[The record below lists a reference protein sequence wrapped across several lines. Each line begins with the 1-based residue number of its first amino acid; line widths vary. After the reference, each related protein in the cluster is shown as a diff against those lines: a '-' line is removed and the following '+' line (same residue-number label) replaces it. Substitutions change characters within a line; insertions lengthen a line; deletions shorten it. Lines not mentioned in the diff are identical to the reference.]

1 MKKGTNKTDNYFE
14 RVKQRLHPPKYRYY
28 FFDYLYFKGEQW
40 STKAFRCSGTFILL
54 EYWIMIVAFPAF
66 GFTSVTHHFGDN
78 AVIFYQVLILL
89 LPYIF
94 IFFRY
99 RKDRKKAIINH
110 YRHSKSSG
118 VTMTFI
124 IILPFILFFFELW
137 LFDKLEWIDCKLW

>member
-28 FFDYLYFKGEQW
+28 FFDYLYFKVNNGARKP
-40 STKAFRCSGTFILL
+40 SDAPVHSFLL

-110 YRHSKSSG
+110 YRHSKSEWSDYDLHHYPPIYL
-118 VTMTFI
+118 V
-124 IILPFILFFFELW
+124 LF
-137 LFDKLEWIDCKLW
+137 

>member
-40 STKAFRCSGTFILL
+40 SKKAFRCSGAFILL

-110 YRHSKSSG
+110 YRRKFNNCQTNNLSHIAGQRIVKRSLNFSK
-118 VTMTFI
+118 
-124 IILPFILFFFELW
+124 
-137 LFDKLEWIDCKLW
+137 

>member
-40 STKAFRCSGTFILL
+40 SKKAFRCSGAFILL

-94 IFFRY
+94 IFFY

>member
-28 FFDYLYFKGEQW
+28 FFDYLYFKGEQ
-40 STKAFRCSGTFILL
+40 
-54 EYWIMIVAFPAF
+54 WIMIVAFPAF

>member
-40 STKAFRCSGTFILL
+40 EQESLQMLRCIHFTGVLDNDRSFSGI
-54 EYWIMIVAFPAF
+54 WIHECNP
-66 GFTSVTHHFGDN
+66 SLWNN

-124 IILPFILFFFELW
+124 IILPFILFFFLNYGYSTNW
-137 LFDKLEWIDCKLW
+137 NG

>member
-40 STKAFRCSGTFILL
+40 SKKAFRCSGAFILL

-66 GFTSVTHHFGDN
+66 GFTSVTHHC
-78 AVIFYQVLILL
+78 
-89 LPYIF
+89 
-94 IFFRY
+94 Y

>member
-40 STKAFRCSGTFILL
+40 SKKAFRCSGAFILL

-66 GFTSVTHHFGDN
+66 GFTSVTHHFG
-78 AVIFYQVLILL
+78 
-89 LPYIF
+89 
-94 IFFRY
+94 
-99 RKDRKKAIINH
+99 DRKKAIINH

>member
-40 STKAFRCSGTFILL
+40 SKKAFRCSGAFILL

-78 AVIFYQVLILL
+78 CLIFSYFFVTVKTEKKLL
-89 LPYIF
+89 SI
-94 IFFRY
+94 ITDT
-99 RKDRKKAIINH
+99 RK
-110 YRHSKSSG
+110 
-118 VTMTFI
+118 VV
-124 IILPFILFFFELW
+124 E
-137 LFDKLEWIDCKLW
+137 

>member
-14 RVKQRLHPPKYRYY
+14 RVKQRVHPPKYRYY

-40 STKAFRCSGTFILL
+40 SKKAFRCSGAFILL

-78 AVIFYQVLILL
+78 AVIFYQVILL

-99 RKDRKKAIINH
+99 RKDRKRAIINH

>member
-40 STKAFRCSGTFILL
+40 SKKAFRCSGAFILL

-99 RKDRKKAIINH
+99 RKDRKKLLTKQDNAYSVPRLAIISDPKQTNVW
-110 YRHSKSSG
+110 KS
-118 VTMTFI
+118 MI
-124 IILPFILFFFELW
+124 
-137 LFDKLEWIDCKLW
+137 

>member
-40 STKAFRCSGTFILL
+40 SKKAFRCSGAFILL

-66 GFTSVTHHFGDN
+66 GLTSVTHHFGDN

-94 IFFRY
+94 IFSVTVKTEKELLSIITDT
-99 RKDRKKAIINH
+99 RK
-110 YRHSKSSG
+110 
-118 VTMTFI
+118 VV
-124 IILPFILFFFELW
+124 E
-137 LFDKLEWIDCKLW
+137 

>member
-40 STKAFRCSGTFILL
+40 SKKAFRCSGAFILL

-99 RKDRKKAIINH
+99 RKDRKKLLSIITDT
-110 YRHSKSSG
+110 RKVVEWLWPSSLSSHLSCSFLNYG
-118 VTMTFI
+118 YSI
-124 IILPFILFFFELW
+124 NW
-137 LFDKLEWIDCKLW
+137 NG

>member
-1 MKKGTNKTDNYFE
+1 
-14 RVKQRLHPPKYRYY
+14 
-28 FFDYLYFKGEQW
+28 
-40 STKAFRCSGTFILL
+40 
-54 EYWIMIVAFPAF
+54 YWIMIVAFPAF

>member
-1 MKKGTNKTDNYFE
+1 
-14 RVKQRLHPPKYRYY
+14 
-28 FFDYLYFKGEQW
+28 
-40 STKAFRCSGTFILL
+40 
-54 EYWIMIVAFPAF
+54 MIVAFPAF

-99 RKDRKKAIINH
+99 RKDRKRAIINH

-118 VTMTFI
+118 VTMAFI
-124 IILPFILFFFELW
+124 IVLPFILFFFELW